1 VLVEELLDRA
11 ADVVFSYRLGQDPG
25 FAYVNRAVFAVAG
38 YTPQELYADPLLL
51 VKLVHP
57 MDYPLVRGALQS
69 GVSSASLV
77 VRWVRKDGRPIWV
90 EQRTT
95 SVRNEDGEL
104 VAVEGIARAITD
116 PGARAVRMLGDLR
129 ADILQG
135 RVLVG
140 GRYVTLTLSELR
152 LLVLLTDPPGRIVS
166 REAIMHALQGS
177 DHVERSRSCET
188 HVSKL
193 RSKIGRDRI
202 ETVRGRGYRFRTT
215 TAHPI

>member
-1 VLVEELLDRA
+1 VLVEELLDRV
-11 ADVVFSYRLGQDPG
+11 ADVVFSYRLGKDPG

-57 MDYPLVRGALQS
+57 MDYPLVRDALQR
-69 GVSSASLV
+69 GASSASLV
-77 VRWVRKDGRPIWV
+77 LRWVRKDGRPVWI

-104 VAVEGIARAITD
+104 VAVEGIARAIAD

-129 ADILQG
+129 VDILRG

-140 GRYVTLTLSELR
+140 GRSVTLTLSELR
-152 LLVLLTDPPGRIVS
+152 LLILLTDPPGRIVS
-166 REAIMHALQGS
+166 REAMVHALQGS
-177 DHVERSRSCET
+177 DHLGSRRSCET